1 MNTQFHTPSFGDDA
15 FDLGDASTS
24 TPSGSMLAG
33 SLVNN
38 SFAYQQQTPTSTQT
52 KRMINLHNTTDEYHT
67 ANEDSFN
74 FTANNSIN
82 QSITQQQQIT
92 TTPNNVAAPAGNIT
106 PTSGTGPTTMAARKQ
121 MLPLDQNEPAKP
133 LSAYAL
139 FFRDTVSAIKQQNP
153 TCSFQELSKIVASM
167 WDALDPVHKSVYNKK
182 NELAK
187 TEYLK
192 QMRTYQQQQQLK
204 QEQLNANASNTTAI
218 QQQQQQQQPQNNVTA
233 ATANVISNQPTQ
245 QNVQVLNNN
254 NNMTSLAS
262 ATNTAA
268 PATINNAAT
277 TATNAGN
284 PASDPNN
291 LAAEAGSLQKCTRE
305 NCNKRAIINPDWEDE
320 YCSNECVVIHCRN
333 VFNAWVQSN
342 LEAKQQQTQQ
352 QQLSQQQQNQ
362 QPTSAT

>member
-1 MNTQFHTPSFGDDA
+1 
-15 FDLGDASTS
+15 
-24 TPSGSMLAG
+24 
-33 SLVNN
+33 
-38 SFAYQQQTPTSTQT
+38 
-52 KRMINLHNTTDEYHT
+52 MINLHNTTDEYHT

-74 FTANNSIN
+74 ITANNSIN
-82 QSITQQQQIT
+82 HSITQQQQIT

-106 PTSGTGPTTMAARKQ
+106 PISGTGPTTMAARKQ

-192 QMRTYQQQQQLK
+192 QMRIYQQQQQLK
-204 QEQLNANASNTTAI
+204 QEQLNANTSNTTAV
-218 QQQQQQQQPQNNVTA
+218 QQQQQQQPQHNVTA

-254 NNMTSLAS
+254 NNTTSVIN

-268 PATINNAAT
+268 PVTSNTVTAT

-284 PASDPNN
+284 NPVGDPQN
-291 LAAEAGSLQKCTRE
+291 LSAEADSLQKCTRE

-352 QQLSQQQQNQ
+352 QQLSQQQQTQ